1 MDLLIGSQRFQQ
13 DSSVAQRTNRRA
25 HPLIRARYSIAWTG
39 FAVRSFNAVT
49 TYPSVAGN
57 SVGIGIERIKDAV
70 VRTLEPVFS
79 NAADISCCMP
89 ISRPLQA
96 AIYLIS
102 TCVDPASGRVSAD
115 FP

>member
-25 HPLIRARYSIAWTG
+25 HPLIRARYAIAWTG

-70 VRTLEPVFS
+70 VRTSFKRYQADDQAIDLSTRYEIGNVFNPPTKLARS
-79 NAADISCCMP
+79 HSGF
-89 ISRPLQA
+89 PLKS
-96 AIYLIS
+96 IL
-102 TCVDPASGRVSAD
+102 
-115 FP
+115 